1 MLLADT
7 HGAPR
12 GELAP
17 LPVAVAQRDLRQQSF
32 KAAPDGLNVVV
43 LLGLRLLREEGGE
56 AGGRHLIKV
65 ADSSAAAAAAA

>member
-17 LPVAVAQRDLRQQSF
+17 LPVAVAQRELRQQPF

-43 LLGLRLLREEGGE
+43 LLGLCLLREEGGE
-56 AGGRHLIKV
+56 AGGSRHFLLK
-65 ADSSAAAAAAA
+65 